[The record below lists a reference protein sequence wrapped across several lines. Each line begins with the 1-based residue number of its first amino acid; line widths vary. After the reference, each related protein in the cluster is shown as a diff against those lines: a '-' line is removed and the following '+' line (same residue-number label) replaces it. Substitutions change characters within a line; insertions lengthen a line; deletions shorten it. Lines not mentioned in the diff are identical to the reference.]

1 MKSIIETSSK
11 KWHVVYTRSRAE
23 KKVYSDLKAYDIE
36 CFLPLKKQLRHFK
49 NRKKWVEITLIS
61 GYCFVNITRK
71 DYDRVLQVNN
81 VVSYVA
87 FERKAA
93 IVPDKQIDYL
103 KQMLRQSDFDVEVT
117 NNNFSPGKKVMVV
130 EGPLMGLSGEL
141 MEERGKKRFL
151 LRIAAINTV
160 CSVVVPSEILTALPS
175 DN

>member
-1 MKSIIETSSK
+1 MKSISETSSK
-11 KWHVVYTRSRAE
+11 RWHVVYTRSRAE
-23 KKVYSDLKAYDIE
+23 KKVYSDLKAHDIE
-36 CFLPLKKQLRHFK
+36 CFLPLQKQLRHFK

-93 IVPDKQIDYL
+93 IVPDEQIDSL
-103 KQMLRQSDFDVEVT
+103 KQMLKQSDFDVEVSHI
-117 NNNFSPGKKVMVV
+117 NFSPGKKVMVI
-130 EGPLMGLSGEL
+130 EGPLMGISGEL
-141 MEERGKKRFL
+141 TELRGKKKFL
-151 LRIAAINTV
+151 LRIKAINTN
-160 CSVVVPSEILTALPS
+160 CSVEVPSEILTALPS